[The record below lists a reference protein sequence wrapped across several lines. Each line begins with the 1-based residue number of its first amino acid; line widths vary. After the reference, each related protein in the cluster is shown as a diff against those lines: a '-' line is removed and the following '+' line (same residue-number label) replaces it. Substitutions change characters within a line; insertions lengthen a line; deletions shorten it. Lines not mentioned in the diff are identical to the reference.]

1 MRKTLTAL
9 LAGAATLTAAPLA
22 GEVVTDRCAG
32 SCSVIVS
39 PGQLLKEAELAVAE
53 RRFDVARPLVE
64 ALAAVPEYN
73 MQRHFLAGYIAVET
87 GQLDLAATHFRA
99 ALSANPKATRI
110 RLELARTMM
119 LQGKDGSAEYNF
131 RLAEEDDSLPPEILA
146 TIRQSRGLL
155 RDRKT
160 WHVNANIGIAPDTNI
175 TNGTKADTVDLIF
188 GNQNEPLKTPL
199 EGNARARSGIGQ
211 TASLSA
217 GYRFRVAD
225 KIALL
230 ADVDAQGVN
239 YKGKSVDDYIV
250 QAAVGPELR
259 FGESTTLSMQGIASQ
274 RWYGGVRA
282 STQFGG
288 RATLQHDLSSADRV
302 GLTLDARHA
311 DSGFSRDY
319 DGWTLGAYASYER
332 VVAQSMV
339 ASASLFARSERLRSD
354 GYSGNEFGLNL
365 GFGGELPHGINAGI
379 SGGLSRMTY
388 DAPLPLLS
396 LDPRADW
403 RYNAR
408 AYAGLRSIRV
418 LGFSPSVT
426 FSYSKI
432 ESSVALYKAE
442 RSRLAFNL
450 ARYF

>member
-1 MRKTLTAL
+1 VASN
-9 LAGAATLTAAPLA
+9 
-22 GEVVTDRCAG
+22 ECAQ
-32 SCSVIVS
+32 SCSVTLS
-39 PGQLLKEAELAVAE
+39 PSQLLQQAELAVAE
-53 RRFDVARPLVE
+53 RRFDFARPLVE
-64 ALAAVPEYN
+64 ALAAVPQYN

-87 GQLDLAATHFRA
+87 GQLDVAATHFRA
-99 ALSANPKATRI
+99 ALAANPKATRI

-160 WHVNANIGIAPDTNI
+160 WHVNANFGIAPDTNI
-175 TNGTKADTVDLIF
+175 TNGTTADTVDLIY
-188 GNQNEPLKTPL
+188 GNQTIPLTL

-217 GYRFRVAD
+217 GYRFKVAD
-225 KIALL
+225 RLALL
-230 ADVDAQGVN
+230 ADVDGQGVN
-239 YKGKSVDDYIV
+239 YQGKSADDYTI

-259 FGESTTLSMQGIASQ
+259 FGEATTVTMQGVASQ

-288 RATLQHDLSSADRV
+288 RATVQHNLSRADRV
-302 GLTLDARHA
+302 GLTLDARNS
-311 DSGFSRDY
+311 DSGFNRDY
-319 DGWTLGAYASYER
+319 DGWTIGAYASYER
-332 VVAQSMV
+332 VVAQSMI
-339 ASASLFARSERLRSD
+339 ASASLFARTERLRSD
-354 GYSGNEFGLNL
+354 IYSGNEYGLNL
-365 GFGGELPHGINAGI
+365 GLGGELPFGVNAGL

-388 DAPLPLLS
+388 DAPLLAFGPEA
-396 LDPRADW
+396 RADW

-426 FSYSKI
+426 FSYSKVD
-432 ESSVALYKAE
+432 STMTLYRAE